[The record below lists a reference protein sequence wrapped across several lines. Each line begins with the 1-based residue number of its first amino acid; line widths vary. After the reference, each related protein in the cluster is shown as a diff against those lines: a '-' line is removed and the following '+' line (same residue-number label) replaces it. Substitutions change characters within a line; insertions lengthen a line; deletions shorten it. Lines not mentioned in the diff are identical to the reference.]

1 MPQIFVIHENDAWLA
16 PLRASFAA
24 AGLAHREWHLDQ
36 GILDLTQP
44 PPEGVFYNRMSASSH
59 TRGHH
64 YAPEYAGAVIE
75 WLERHGRTVV
85 NGRRAL
91 QLEVSKVAQYE
102 ALAAEGIPTPP
113 TVAVVGEVHLREA
126 AARIGFPLILKHNR
140 AGKGLGVQLVHG
152 AAALEEAIARI
163 AANEDP
169 YGAPRD
175 GIWLVQ
181 RYIAA
186 PEPFITRA
194 EFVAGRFLYAVRVDT
209 SEGFELCPADACA
222 MPEGAACPAVAPGE
236 KFRILDGFTHPLI
249 RGWKPSSP
257 RTGSVSAP
265 SSSSPMPTA
274 GLSPTTSTPTPTTI
288 RRPNAAPAPRRRMR
302 WSGIWRRCCRRPP
315 WRPDAAGAPHPGH
328 GANPAAACVPET
340 DRVRWLLRRG
350 PHGNLFGRDG
360 RRHEDGASAPRTR

>member
-24 AGLAHREWHLDQ
+24 AGIGHEEWFLDR
-36 GILDLTQP
+36 GVLDLTRP
-44 PPEGVFYNRMSASSH
+44 PPAGVFYNRMSASSH
-59 TRGHH
+59 TRGHT

-102 ALAAEGIPTPP
+102 ALAAFGIPTPP
-113 TVAVVGEVHLREA
+113 TIAAIGEEHIREA
-126 AARIGFPLILKHNR
+126 AAHLGFPLILKHNR
-140 AGKGLGVQLVHG
+140 AGKGLGVQLVRS
-152 AAALEEAIARI
+152 AAALEEAIARL

-169 YGAPRD
+169 HARPRD

-194 EFVAGRFLYAVRVDT
+194 EFVGGKFLYAVRVDT

-222 MPEGAACPAVAPGE
+222 LPDGAACPAVAPGE
-236 KFRILDGFTHPLI
+236 KFRIVEGFTHPLI
-249 RGWKPSSP
+249 P
-257 RTGSVSAP
+257 RLETFLAANGIGVGAIEFITDAEGRTFAYDVNTNTNYNPEAERRAGVSA
-265 SSSSPMPTA
+265 TDAVVRHLA
-274 GLSPTTSTPTPTTI
+274 GLLQ
-288 RRPNAAPAPRRRMR
+288 
-302 WSGIWRRCCRRPP
+302 
-315 WRPDAAGAPHPGH
+315 
-328 GANPAAACVPET
+328 PAARA
-340 DRVRWLLRRG
+340 
-350 PHGNLFGRDG
+350 
-360 RRHEDGASAPRTR
+360 A

>member
-24 AGLAHREWHLDQ
+24 AGIGHEEWFLDR
-36 GILDLTQP
+36 GVLDLTRP
-44 PPEGVFYNRMSASSH
+44 PPAGVFYNRMSASSH
-59 TRGHH
+59 TRGHT

-102 ALAAEGIPTPP
+102 ALAAFGIPTPP
-113 TVAVVGEVHLREA
+113 TIAAIGEEHIREA
-126 AARIGFPLILKHNR
+126 AAHLGFPLILKHNR
-140 AGKGLGVQLVHG
+140 AGKGLGVQLVRS
-152 AAALEEAIARI
+152 AAALEEAIARL

-169 YGAPRD
+169 HARPRD

-194 EFVAGRFLYAVRVDT
+194 EFVGGKFLYAVRVDT

-222 MPEGAACPAVAPGE
+222 IPEGAACPAIAPGE
-236 KFRILDGFTHPLI
+236 KFRIVEGFTHPLI
-249 RGWKPSSP
+249 P
-257 RTGSVSAP
+257 RLETFLAANGIGVGAIEFITDAEGRTFAYDVNTNTNYNPEAERRAGVSATDAVVRHLAGLLQ
-265 SSSSPMPTA
+265 PTA
-274 GLSPTTSTPTPTTI
+274 
-288 RRPNAAPAPRRRMR
+288 RAA
-302 WSGIWRRCCRRPP
+302 
-315 WRPDAAGAPHPGH
+315 
-328 GANPAAACVPET
+328 
-340 DRVRWLLRRG
+340 
-350 PHGNLFGRDG
+350 
-360 RRHEDGASAPRTR
+360 